1 MYYSLDRFE
10 EDLVVLEDDDEQ
22 TLTVPRAQLPA
33 AARPG
38 DVLAKEGDRYVPAP
52 DETARRRDE
61 IRRLQEKLRRK

>member
-10 EDLVVLEDDDEQ
+10 EDLAVLEDDDEQ

-52 DETARRRDE
+52 G
-61 IRRLQEKLRRK
+61 